1 METLATVKSEQNIAI
16 AQKGFADFLKGNIA
30 AIIEA
35 SAEDVTWGSYEN
47 AVVPFAGMFHGRK
60 GIADFFSTLS
70 DTVDYKVFDPGDYY
84 ADNDSVLVKGYQEAI
99 VKSTGKTFGHD
110 FLMHFKMRDGKIAS
124 FFAYV
129 DSKDEAQAFSK

>member
-1 METLATVKSEQNIAI
+1 
-16 AQKGFADFLKGNIA
+16 
-30 AIIEA
+30 
-35 SAEDVTWGSYEN
+35 
-47 AVVPFAGMFHGRK
+47 MFHGRK

-70 DTVDYKVFDPGDYY
+70 DAVDYKVFDPGDYY

-110 FLMHFKMRDGKIAS
+110 FLMHFKIRDGKIAS

-129 DSKDEAQAFSK
+129 DSMDEAQAFSK